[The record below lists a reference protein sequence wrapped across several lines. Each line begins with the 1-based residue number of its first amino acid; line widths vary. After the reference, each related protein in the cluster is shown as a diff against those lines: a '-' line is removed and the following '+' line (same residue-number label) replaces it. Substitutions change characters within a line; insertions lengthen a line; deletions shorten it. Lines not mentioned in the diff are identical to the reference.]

1 MAPVALSRQNSA
13 ASRRSQTNSPGPQNA
28 LDPASYFQ
36 HQRIPP
42 PTSVPLSSVGA
53 TPGSGMSDQL
63 SPGLMPATTRY
74 EETAF
79 YRNELESAKREN
91 DSLKRR
97 IRELERTVRDRRASD
112 ASRTR
117 SESVSTTASL
127 NVTPAGGASIAG
139 PRDIAPVRPERERE
153 RGMTTQSITSIAG
166 SVGVGV
172 PEEEVKV
179 GESAAS
185 AGLGNNRP

>member
-1 MAPVALSRQNSA
+1 MPV
-13 ASRRSQTNSPGPQNA
+13 
-28 LDPASYFQ
+28 
-36 HQRIPP
+36 
-42 PTSVPLSSVGA
+42 SSVGA

-63 SPGLMPATTRY
+63 SPGLLPATSRY

-79 YRNELESAKREN
+79 YRNELDSAKREN
-91 DSLKRR
+91 EILKRR
-97 IRELERTVRDRRASD
+97 IRDLEKQVRERRESD

-117 SESVSTTASL
+117 SESVSTAASIS
-127 NVTPAGGASIAG
+127 VTPAGGASIAG
-139 PRDIAPVRPERERE
+139 PRDIGLTRPQRE
-153 RGMTTQSITSIAG
+153 RGLTSQSITSLAG

-185 AGLGNNRP
+185 AGLGNNPP